1 MAAVR
6 LSRFAVPGHFF
17 PSFGIFRLTCRINRC
32 FTTSR
37 FRSSANYKGEK
48 GLNEV
53 VSDFSEHDSHK
64 LRKEDFHHQGS
75 AKASVHRHEIPPPE
89 DLNLYEYVKK
99 LERTYARGKG
109 TIMKRWSNLLS
120 KHLKNNKLNVSAALK
135 PESPRILGLTANLL
149 EERLIFLAQI
159 GITGRDALI
168 IALEFPAILSWD
180 SPSFTEMLKV
190 LKDLNCDIVKLICRT
205 PYVFGLEHSRAIEN
219 IHKLETMG
227 LPKDT
232 IGKLVSENPL
242 ILSFPFRDDS
252 LEIIAL
258 LLESHNGIQSNGVD
272 EKEDVNEEKAVLS
285 LLLQSLEKFKE
296 QVSSGDNFKQVVGFL
311 HEMQVSPLIIAAK
324 NPTFFNIDINTLISA
339 VEFFRSKPLL
349 LEMEVIQHLLIA
361 RTEFFVKF
369 DLKAMTNRVQ
379 LIYDIVQSPTVLYN
393 LAQTRFLFDND
404 NAAIEDIINW
414 FQSKGID
421 DKEIANLVTS
431 KNFFSLDKRE
441 LTERLEYLLSVNG
454 VKMED
459 IRKNPACLL
468 KPLTHLK
475 ARVEFLKANKPDIL
489 NESNLC
495 RIMTFR
501 DEHFATEICAST
513 LFRFTQFVQS
523 LTKQEV

>member
-6 LSRFAVPGHFF
+6 LSRFAVPGQFF
-17 PSFGIFRLTCRINRC
+17 PSFGIFRLTCRINRY
-32 FTTSR
+32 FTTSS
-37 FRSSANYKGEK
+37 FRSSANYIGEK

-53 VSDFSEHDSHK
+53 VSDFSEHDRHK
-64 LRKEDFHHQGS
+64 LRKEDFNHQGC
-75 AKASVHRHEIPPPE
+75 AKTSVHRHDIPSSE

-109 TIMKRWSNLLS
+109 NIFKSWSSLLT
-120 KHLKNNKLNVSAALK
+120 KHLKNSKLNVSAGLK

-180 SPSFTEMLKV
+180 SASFTEMLKV
-190 LKDLNCDIVKLICRT
+190 LNDLNCDIVKLMCRT

-219 IHKLETMG
+219 IHKLETAG

-258 LLESHNGIQSNGVD
+258 LMESHNDAQSNGID
-272 EKEDVNEEKAVLS
+272 EKEDEKAVLS

-296 QVSSGDNFKQVVGFL
+296 QVSSRDNFKQVVGFL

-324 NPTFFNIDINTLISA
+324 NPMFFNIDINTLISA

-369 DLKAMTNRVQ
+369 DIKAMTNRVQ

-404 NAAIEDIINW
+404 NAAIEDVIHW
-414 FQSKGID
+414 FQSKCVD

-454 VKMED
+454 VNMED
-459 IRKNPACLL
+459 VRKNPACLL
-468 KPLTHLK
+468 KPLAHLK
-475 ARVEFLKANKPDIL
+475 ARVEFLKAKKPDVL

-495 RIMTFR
+495 RIMTYR

-513 LFRFTQFVQS
+513 LFQFTQFAQS
-523 LTKQEV
+523 LIKHEV